1 MLRKLV
7 MLVVILAVIGAAAFW
22 FITMPATVSADALGS
37 YTPDLDNGK
46 TMFYAGG
53 CVSCHATPNQDD
65 KTKLGGGLGLKSP
78 FGTFYPP
85 NISPDRNDGIGG
97 WSDAE
102 FVTAIWKGTLPDG
115 SPYYPAFP
123 YTSYQ
128 RMRLEDVRDLFAY
141 LKTLPAVQGK
151 GRDHDPPLPFKNP
164 PILRGWKVLFF
175 HREQLR
181 PHTSKS
187 APWNRGAYFVN
198 RPGHWAEC

>member
-53 CVSCHATPNQDD
+53 CASCHATPNQDD

-97 WSDAE
+97 RGEAG
-102 FVTAIWKGTLPDG
+102 FVPPLWKGTPPDR
-115 SPYYPAFP
+115 S
-123 YTSYQ
+123 Q
-128 RMRLEDVRDLFAY
+128 
-141 LKTLPAVQGK
+141 
-151 GRDHDPPLPFKNP
+151 
-164 PILRGWKVLFF
+164 
-175 HREQLR
+175 
-181 PHTSKS
+181 
-187 APWNRGAYFVN
+187 
-198 RPGHWAEC
+198 

>member
-78 FGTFYPP
+78 FATFYPP
-85 NISPDRNDGIGG
+85 NISPDPNAAI
-97 WSDAE
+97 APL
-102 FVTAIWKGTLPDG
+102 TAPD
-115 SPYYPAFP
+115 FL
-123 YTSYQ
+123 T
-128 RMRLEDVRDLFAY
+128 
-141 LKTLPAVQGK
+141 
-151 GRDHDPPLPFKNP
+151 PL
-164 PILRGWKVLFF
+164 
-175 HREQLR
+175 
-181 PHTSKS
+181 
-187 APWNRGAYFVN
+187 
-198 RPGHWAEC
+198 